1 MKQIR
6 YFLEFIVISIL
17 FIIFKIVGFKLAS
30 NFGYFLGCYLGPF
43 FRSKSLINENLKK
56 FDKSLNND
64 ERKANY

>member
-43 FRSKSLINENLKK
+43 LDQNL
-56 FDKSLNND
+56 
-64 ERKANY
+64 